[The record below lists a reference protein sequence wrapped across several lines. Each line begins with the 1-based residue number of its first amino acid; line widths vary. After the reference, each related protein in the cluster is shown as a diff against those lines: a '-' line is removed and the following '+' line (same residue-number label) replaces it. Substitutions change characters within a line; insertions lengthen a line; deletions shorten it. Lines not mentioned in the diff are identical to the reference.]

1 MAGGRFP
8 RRIYVVD
15 RRFQL
20 KYTGLLVLFGGAI
33 MAAFGWAVW
42 REVLINSEL
51 LEGKRIEQ
59 GLLGGRAAGVQ
70 TMAEFHQALASADQR
85 MLAIILIAS
94 VAVAATLGL
103 LGILIT
109 HRIAGPVLVLSR
121 YAEALSQGTYPP
133 MRPLRK
139 NDELKEYFEVFRHAV
154 DRLKAKE
161 SAEIAELEALVPSL
175 SGEGVD
181 RLRSIVSRKQAVLE
195 ARLAAESA
203 PEARP

>member
-1 MAGGRFP
+1 MVGGRYP

-20 KYTGLLVLFGGAI
+20 KYTALLVFFGGAI

-59 GLLGGRAAGVQ
+59 GLLAGHTTGVP

-85 MLAIILIAS
+85 MLLIILLAAL
-94 VAVAATLGL
+94 AVAATLGL

-139 NDELKEYFEVFRHAV
+139 NDELKGYFEIFRRAV
-154 DRLKAKE
+154 DRLKEKE
-161 SAEIAELEALVPSL
+161 TAEIAELQALVPTL
-175 SGEGVD
+175 SGEGVE
-181 RLRSIVSRKQAVLE
+181 RLRSILSRKQAVLE
-195 ARLAAESA
+195 AKLAAETTQDSK
-203 PEARP
+203 P